1 MSVERFKTRYW
12 IKIVFLNFVI
22 VSLAG
27 LLMRYKI
34 NFSIP
39 IIDQKNL
46 MQGHA
51 HFAFIGWITM
61 ALIIL
66 LVHYLIQ
73 HQVNTNYQKYHL
85 ILVAHLMVAYAML
98 ISFTLEGYGALSI
111 ILSTATILLSYLFIY
126 FYLKDLKKVP
136 GRLKSKKWF
145 KAALC
150 LWAFSSLG
158 PFSLA
163 YLMACHISNQDL
175 YVLSIYMYLHF
186 QYNGWFLFAIL
197 GCLFGFI
204 EKQTNN
210 LGVSSMQPRADFWGI
225 QLYKWMVITIIPSYF
240 LSTLWLN
247 LPRVI
252 VWLAN
257 LTALLQ
263 ISVIICIIQWVRKLP
278 TKIWSPLKPQIRMFW
293 LFGLTALIIKIALQ
307 SLSVIPYFTHYA
319 FGFRPI
325 VIGYLHLVFIGI
337 LSFFIMGA
345 LLNLPIISQIRY
357 KKSGLVLF
365 ITGFILQEIILM
377 LQGFEAFNQTS
388 MPRASIL
395 LFYCAIFMVSGLAM
409 IAHGLFYGRP
419 IKKIPVVSMKVIY
432 KPKG

>member
-1 MSVERFKTRYW
+1 M
-12 IKIVFLNFVI
+12 
-22 VSLAG
+22 
-27 LLMRYKI
+27 
-34 NFSIP
+34 
-39 IIDQKNL
+39 
-46 MQGHA
+46 
-51 HFAFIGWITM
+51 
-61 ALIIL
+61 
-66 LVHYLIQ
+66 
-73 HQVNTNYQKYHL
+73 
-85 ILVAHLMVAYAML
+85 
-98 ISFTLEGYGALSI
+98 
-111 ILSTATILLSYLFIY
+111 
-126 FYLKDLKKVP
+126 KDLKKVP

-145 KAALC
+145 KAALL

-163 YLMACHISNQDL
+163 YLMACHVSNQDL

-210 LGVSSMQPRADFWGI
+210 LGVCSLESRADFWGI
-225 QLYKWMVITIIPSYF
+225 QLFKWMVITVIPSYF

-263 ISVIICIIQWVRKLP
+263 IGVIICVIQWVRKLP

-377 LQGFEAFNQTS
+377 LQGFEAFNQTN